1 MSIAHVALWTMD
13 LERIADFWVE
23 FLGAEAGEIYDSR
36 RRPGFRSRFLRLGG
50 GASIEVMEA
59 PWLAPH
65 DAPHVERSGYAH
77 IALSLGSGEAV
88 DDMAE
93 RAERQGLLVS
103 KARWTGDGF
112 YEAVIRDPDGNLIE
126 ITI

>member
-1 MSIAHVALWTMD
+1 MNIAHVALWTKD
-13 LERIADFWVE
+13 IDRIAAFWTDFFDASV
-23 FLGAEAGEIYDSR
+23 GEIYESR
-36 RRPGFRSRFLRLGG
+36 RRPGFRSRFLTLGSG
-50 GASIEVMEA
+50 PSIEVMEG

-65 DAPHVERSGYAH
+65 DEATVERVGYAH
-77 IALSLGSGEAV
+77 IALSLGSGEKV

-93 RAERQGLLVS
+93 RAGKKGILVS
-103 KARWTGDGF
+103 GVRWTGDGF

>member
-1 MSIAHVALWTMD
+1 MNVAHIALWTTD
-13 LERIADFWVE
+13 IDRLAAFWAE
-23 FLGAEAGEIYDSR
+23 LFGAEAGEIYESR
-36 RRPGFRSRFLRLGG
+36 RRPGFRSRFLTLRSGP
-50 GASIEVMEA
+50 SIEVMEG

-65 DAPHVERSGYAH
+65 DAATVERAGYAH
-77 IALSLGSGEAV
+77 VALSLGSGEAV

-93 RAERQGLLVS
+93 RADGKGMLVS
-103 KARWTGDGF
+103 KPRWTGDGF